1 MDRNSPPN
9 EVADMAAANGQ
20 IKARD
25 CRCSTVLQIW
35 IRMGPHHFGKLD
47 PHQSER
53 QDPDPHP
60 GDADPQHCCSLR
72 CLIFRSSLLLIC
84 GFFRNQPVG
93 EEIAG
98 KSWYYGQISRG
109 DCDTLM
115 AERGQDGDFLVRDSE
130 SNVSFRG
137 NILTLCTGIAVAV
150 LGISNFHV
158 DPKQCL

>member
-1 MDRNSPPN
+1 M
-9 EVADMAAANGQ
+9 
-20 IKARD
+20 
-25 CRCSTVLQIW
+25 
-35 IRMGPHHFGKLD
+35 
-47 PHQSER
+47 
-53 QDPDPHP
+53 
-60 GDADPQHCCSLR
+60 
-72 CLIFRSSLLLIC
+72 
-84 GFFRNQPVG
+84 FRNQPVG